1 MVVRGAPCSPDGA
14 TFWSPM
20 QNKLQ
25 SYMLDQLSVFKSKL
39 QRAESD
45 NQQLRAALAA
55 GNAKQLRISSREQV
69 GRVRRLLW
77 AQAVC
82 FLLGHSTHHHYR
94 MLWIAAPQDLTDA
107 EDQSPVSMAAGLAY
121 A

>member
-1 MVVRGAPCSPDGA
+1 
-14 TFWSPM
+14 
-20 QNKLQ
+20 
-25 SYMLDQLSVFKSKL
+25 MLDQLSVFKSKL

-94 MLWIAAPQDLTDA
+94 MLWTAAPQDLTDA
-107 EDQSPVSMAAGLAY
+107 EDQSPLSMAAGLAY